1 MAGGKKKTRKKTSKK
16 TDDFENIWF
25 SGKNNQIQEEEKMP
39 NFQFYD
45 DNRRT
50 FLVIGSIFAV
60 FVFAGILWFLYYQK
74 NIAGP
79 GEVPLIT
86 AGSGPVKTRPADPGG
101 MVVPDQDKL
110 IFDKVSGQE
119 TVLPDQI
126 QPGPE
131 RPLGDLEGRSI
142 EDLIMETEPGGT
154 VVAEVTP
161 QEDTPAVEALYIIQL
176 GAFAEEAGATRAWTI
191 LQDRYKTVI
200 GSLTPDIQ
208 KATLSEGR
216 VLYRLRAGYFAD
228 REQAIRICTR
238 LKELGQDCL
247 AITR

>member
-1 MAGGKKKTRKKTSKK
+1 MPRTRKRNKKKLDEFDS
-16 TDDFENIWF
+16 IWF
-25 SGKNNQIQEEEKMP
+25 SGKNKNPQEEEKMP

-50 FLVIGSIFAV
+50 FLVMGSIFAV

-79 GEVPLIT
+79 GEVPFI
-86 AGSGPVKTRPADPGG
+86 AADSGPVKTRPADPGG
-101 MVVPDQDKL
+101 MVVEDQDKL
-110 IFDKVSGQE
+110 IFDKVSGEE
-119 TVLPDQI
+119 TELPDQI

-131 RPLGDLEGRSI
+131 QPLGDLEGKSI
-142 EDLIMETEPGGT
+142 EDLILETEPEGT
-154 VVAEVTP
+154 VVAEASPTTQP
-161 QEDTPAVEALYIIQL
+161 VEALYIIQL
-176 GAFAEEAGATRAWTI
+176 GAFSEEAGATRAWAI

-200 GSLTPDIQ
+200 GTLTPDIQ

-216 VLYRLRAGYFAD
+216 ILYRLRAGFFAD

-247 AITR
+247 ATTR

>member
-1 MAGGKKKTRKKTSKK
+1 MPRTRKRNKKK
-16 TDDFENIWF
+16 TDDFDSIWF
-25 SGKNNQIQEEEKMP
+25 SGKNKGNQEEEKMP

-45 DNRRT
+45 DSRRT

-60 FVFAGILWFLYYQK
+60 FLFAGILWFLYYQK

-79 GEVPLIT
+79 DEIPFI
-86 AGSGPVKTRPADPGG
+86 AADAGPVKTRPADPGG
-101 MVVPDQDKL
+101 MEVPDQDML
-110 IFDKVSGQE
+110 IFDKVSGQITE
-119 TVLPDQI
+119 LPDQI

-131 RPLGDLEGRSI
+131 QPLGDLEGKSI
-142 EDLIMETEPGGT
+142 EDLILETEPKGT
-154 VVAEVTP
+154 VVAEASPITQP
-161 QEDTPAVEALYIIQL
+161 PAVEALYIIQL
-176 GAFAEEAGATRAWTI
+176 GAFSEEAGATRAWAI

-216 VLYRLRAGYFAD
+216 ILYRLRAGFFAD
-228 REQAIRICTR
+228 REQAILICTR

-247 AITR
+247 ATKR